1 MIPQLAYRLAGGTA
15 TVKPTDA
22 ALADATEDV
31 LSADPLD
38 LVLHADQLWELATPR
53 PPSVTAGLPADGIRR
68 HLVVNNRFLA
78 FPPPTP
84 GRGWDHFGYSFCI
97 DNSRAPQIL
106 LRVLQG
112 YRSGEGLGI
121 PSAATQRWLDATE
134 VLLAGAINPM
144 AAWLSTSA
152 VRPSAEA
159 VRRNAYW
166 RMFNMD
172 LSFGTDANAP
182 FVYDKAEA
190 SNRSFPQLFEELLF
204 ELWRAI
210 ENLKNLVGANAT
222 DNDRI
227 FRLAEQ
233 LSYILRTRRQNGV
246 LDREELSASLAMG
259 WVELTLASNTP
270 VVRDLRA
277 DATSPGDRLRIIG
290 ERVGLAPHSK
300 AGAFLSMA
308 NELSLVLRTLEANLL
323 QGANDAPILY
333 SPTKP
338 AIGEESLRVLTE
350 WSAATGRDLKARKAA
365 VPTQQQNGRAQ
376 LVGR

>member
-1 MIPQLAYRLAGGTA
+1 MIPQLAYRLAGGNATA
-15 TVKPTDA
+15 KPTDA
-22 ALADATEDV
+22 ALAAATDDV

-38 LVLHADQLWELATPR
+38 LVLYGDQLWELATPR
-53 PPSVTAGLPADGIRR
+53 PPSATTGLPASGIRQ
-68 HLVVNNRFLA
+68 HLIANNRFQA
-78 FPPPTP
+78 VAAPTP
-84 GRGWDHFGYSFCI
+84 GMSWDHFGYSFCI
-97 DNSRAPQIL
+97 DNTRAPQIL
-106 LRVLQG
+106 LRVLKG
-112 YRSGEGLGI
+112 FRSGEGLGV

-134 VLLAGAINPM
+134 VLLAGAVNPM
-144 AAWLSTSA
+144 AVWLSTSA

-172 LSFGTDANAP
+172 LSFGTDTNAP

-210 ENLKNLVGANAT
+210 ENLKNLVGANST

-233 LSYILRTRRQNGV
+233 LSYVLRTRRQNGV

-277 DATSPGDRLRIIG
+277 EATSPGDRLRIIG

-308 NELSLVLRTLEANLL
+308 NELSLVLRTLEAN
-323 QGANDAPILY
+323 QVRSPNDAPILY
-333 SPTKP
+333 SMTKP

-350 WSAATGRDLKARKAA
+350 WSAATGRDLKARKSA
-365 VPTQQQNGRAQ
+365 VSVQSSNGSH

>member
-15 TVKPTDA
+15 AAKPTDA

-38 LVLHADQLWELATPR
+38 LVLYGDQLWELAA
-53 PPSVTAGLPADGIRR
+53 PPPASVTPTLPTSGIRQ
-68 HLVVNNRFLA
+68 HLVSNNRFKA
-78 FPPPTP
+78 VPAATP
-84 GRGWDHFGYSFCI
+84 GKSWDHLGYSFCI
-97 DNSRAPQIL
+97 DNTRAPQIL
-106 LRVLQG
+106 LRVLKG

-121 PSAATQRWLDATE
+121 PSAATQRWLDVTE
-134 VLLAGAINPM
+134 VLLAGAVNPM

-166 RMFNMD
+166 RVFNMD

-210 ENLKNLVGANAT
+210 ENLKNLVGANST

-233 LSYILRTRRQNGV
+233 LSYVLRTRRQNGV
-246 LDREELSASLAMG
+246 LDREELSAALAMG

-277 DATSPGDRLRIIG
+277 EATSPGDRLRIMG

-308 NELSLVLRTLEANLL
+308 SELSLVLRTLEAN
-323 QGANDAPILY
+323 QVRSPNDAPILY
-333 SPTKP
+333 SMTKP

-350 WSAATGRDLKARKAA
+350 WSAATGRDLKARKSA
-365 VPTQQQNGRAQ
+365 VAVQSSNGMPQ
-376 LVGR
+376 LVRR